1 MYYYIPSYADED
13 FRVLFSLHEYLKDL
27 YFTQVEQNE
36 ASLTTVRTTPRIL
49 EEGLGEAMKLKRR
62 GEDLT
67 GYYDA
72 IAAQKMYHYSVPV
85 PKMHYPEAFIASPST
100 IHDDIFF
107 IHILQFQY

>member
-1 MYYYIPSYADED
+1 MYYYVPNYSDDESI
-13 FRVLFSLHEYLKDL
+13 LFFLHEYLKDL
-27 YFTQVEQNE
+27 FNTHAKQNDE
-36 ASLTTVRTTPRIL
+36 TFVGSRTTPRVL
-49 EEGLGEAMKLKRR
+49 EEGLGEAMKLNRR

-85 PKMHYPEAFIASPST
+85 PKMHYPEPFIAGPST

>member
-1 MYYYIPSYADED
+1 MYYYVPDYSEED
-13 FRVLFSLHEYLKDL
+13 HILFTLHTYLKDL
-27 YFTQVEQNE
+27 FAIQAQQNGE
-36 ASLTTVRTTPRIL
+36 TFISSRTTPQIL
-49 EEGLGEAMKLKRR
+49 EEGLGEAMKLNRR

-72 IAAQKMYHYSVPV
+72 IATQKMYHYSVPV
-85 PKMHYPEAFIASPST
+85 PKMHYPEPFIASPSI